1 MKKTVLALKQGIA
14 LSLPWLPVLLGS
26 ALLFHSA
33 LAGAT
38 SCNQVSIET
47 VNPLDFGKLRMQ
59 KNLAGW
65 AVVDGMGGLIVSPGL
80 AISNKQPP
88 MPGRIRISA
97 PANSILQ
104 LTLQTP
110 FAPTTSSVQL
120 LSTELFAGIQ
130 PLTRNGNS
138 WEFKTAESPDHY
150 VEQILS
156 IGGEIQI
163 PPSRQPQ
170 ALAIQLQVACLAIQ
184 PAI

>member
-1 MKKTVLALKQGIA
+1 MKKRPLTVKQGIA
-14 LSLPWLPVLLGS
+14 LGLPCLSVLLICT
-26 ALLFHSA
+26 LLFHSA
-33 LAGAT
+33 PAGAT

-65 AVVDGMGGLIVSPGL
+65 AVLDGMGGLIVSPGV

-88 MPGRIRISA
+88 MPGRIRINA

-104 LTLQTP
+104 LTLHTQ
-110 FAPTTSSVQL
+110 FAPATTSVQL

-130 PLTRNGNS
+130 PLVRNGNS
-138 WEFKTAESPDHY
+138 WEFKTAESAEHY

-170 ALAIQLQVACLAIQ
+170 TLAIQLQVACLAIQ